1 MLLVAALV
9 ASLFLDSPL
18 DLALVGA
25 AAVVEVAE
33 IYGWIWF
40 LRRYRV
46 QTGAEGM
53 VGKRV
58 LVVAADGAEGTVRV
72 HGEIWRARF
81 GSARAEGDQA
91 EVVAVDG
98 LTVITD

>member
-9 ASLFLDSPL
+9 ASFYVDSPL
-18 DLALVGA
+18 DLVLVGA

-33 IYGWIWF
+33 VYGWIRF

-46 QTGAEGM
+46 ATGAEGM

-58 LVVAADGAEGTVRV
+58 VVIEVAEGEGLVRV

-81 GSARAEGDQA
+81 GTVRAAGDEA
-91 EVVAVDG
+91 EIVSVDG
-98 LTVITD
+98 LTVVTD